1 MDLNAL
7 LGIAVAA
14 VVLVYLLKALKGA
27 LVVLGKVALRTLVAF
42 AGIWAFNVL
51 AGLFGIHMGL
61 NLISALTIALLG
73 LPGIALLFA
82 VKYLL

>member
-7 LGIAVAA
+7 LGIAVAG
-14 VVLVYLLKALKGA
+14 VVLAYLMRALKGPLA
-27 LVVLGKVALRTLVAF
+27 GLGKIALRTLVAF
-42 AGIWAFNVL
+42 SGIWAFNVV
-51 AGLFGIHMGL
+51 AGLFGIHLGL
-61 NLISALTIALLG
+61 NIVSALTIAVLG

>member
-7 LGIAVAA
+7 LGIAAAA
-14 VVLVYLLKALKGA
+14 VVLVYLLKALKGPLIGFA
-27 LVVLGKVALRTLVAF
+27 KLALRTLVAF
-42 AGIWAFNVL
+42 AGIWAFNVV
-51 AGLFGIHMGL
+51 AGLFGVHMGL
-61 NLISALTIALLG
+61 NIVSALTIAVLG